1 MKLGRGERGYAMI
14 AAIIGVAA
22 FSFIAFEFLAQDR
35 GVLAEVRGEAEQ
47 AQLVAACNAGL
58 YMAISGLSTPD
69 ITQRWGIDGRSRVVQ
84 FGGTTLVVTV
94 EDERGKIPLNGI
106 IEEEVRDMFTAA
118 GVTSPQQLT
127 TITDSFEDWQDSD
140 NSARP
145 AGAEAAAYAS
155 FGYKPRN
162 AGFRTIGELR
172 MVRGMTDDIYARIA
186 AATTVFFGESG
197 GFSESTSQTLALQVL
212 GEVAGNSPEV
222 IERQK
227 ELAGQ
232 AAVPQTLAKVSL
244 IGRTLTVRVEAHRG
258 ATYLKRTA
266 IIEITG
272 STAGLGY
279 YWFRYLD

>member
-1 MKLGRGERGYAMI
+1 MPGRERGYAMI

-22 FSFIAFEFLAQDR
+22 FAFIAFEMLAQDR

-47 AQLVAACNAGL
+47 AQLTADCNAGL
-58 YMAISGLSTPD
+58 YLAISGLATTD
-69 ITQRWGIDGRSRVVQ
+69 VTQRWGIDGRARTVQ
-84 FGGTTLVVTV
+84 FGPTTLVITV

-106 IEEEVRDMFTAA
+106 IEEEVRDMFAAA
-118 GVTSPQQLT
+118 GATGQQLNT
-127 TITDSFEDWQDSD
+127 VTDSFEDWEDSD

-145 AGAEAAAYAS
+145 SGAEAPAYAS

-172 MVRGMTDDIYARIA
+172 MIKGMTDDLYARIA
-186 AATTVFFGESG
+186 PSTTVFFGESG
-197 GFSESTSQTLALQVL
+197 GFSEATAQPLALQVL
-212 GEVAGNSPEV
+212 GEMAANSPEV

-227 ELAGQ
+227 ELAGE
-232 AAVPQTLAKVSL
+232 AAIPQTLAKVNL

-258 ATYLKRTA
+258 AAYLKRTA

-272 STAGLGY
+272 STASSY